1 MNSTGAPTLE
11 TSLKNS
17 GKSRADLW
25 QFSGNVA
32 LEFAIN
38 VTNSNCDDFD
48 NADGYNLERQLR
60 AIEGNMMLDT
70 ICNNLN

>member
-25 QFSGNVA
+25 QFAGNVA

-38 VTNSNCDDFD
+38 VTNSNCDDFAND
-48 NADGYNLERQLR
+48 RNNLERQLR
-60 AIEGNMMLDT
+60 AIEGEMML
-70 ICNNLN
+70 NRYNLRLN

>member
-1 MNSTGAPTLE
+1 ME

-25 QFSGNVA
+25 QFAGNVA

-48 NADGYNLERQLR
+48 NDFNNLERQLR
-60 AIEGNMMLDT
+60 AIEGNILT
-70 ICNNLN
+70 PQIYETECCCLRSY